1 MKNQHENPSFSRLLI
16 NNYLVMTLVMAIA
29 IGIVQLLPN
38 QILERAIVWYDYDGL
53 SRALEGSS
61 DDAITPALFEQYLSK
76 NPALQIYDAE
86 GKSIYVSPAAKS
98 REMTSDL
105 LKLIPSI
112 LDGPGANSF
121 AYTGADGQ
129 PEYVVIIHS
138 SDNQRDKFYRINR
151 DYQVIDA
158 SEKDRE
164 YFTEQEMA
172 LLFDFESES
181 SGLTKQAYTNDT
193 GQQRW
198 IVLDY
203 PAFDEKAYNTAI
215 NWWQYSWTV
224 LAGLYVLIVIASI
237 IWLNRKTKSLLLPL
251 SQSIKG
257 LISQQPMQIEY
268 RGPREFVELYDEFN
282 QLSERL
288 QLSEYERQKLDNN
301 RSKML
306 TDISHDLKTPI
317 TVIQGYAQALTSQV
331 IPTDQQ
337 EKYLHT
343 IYQKSVHLNRLI
355 DTFFEYAQLNHPH
368 LILHKQSMDLL
379 DFMQAYLAEKY
390 QEVDLAGFGLE
401 VEIPED
407 QSAFYSIDPLQFRR
421 AFDNL
426 ISNVLKYNPPG
437 TTIYFSIIP
446 AEELRLTL
454 ADDGVGLLLH
464 LREHLFEPFSVGD
477 EARGHAGGTGLGL
490 PITQRIIELHD
501 GTIELINP
509 PQPPY
514 KTQFLIRFPRETEE

>member
-164 YFTEQEMA
+164 YFTEQE
-172 LLFDFESES
+172 
-181 SGLTKQAYTNDT
+181 
-193 GQQRW
+193 
-198 IVLDY
+198 
-203 PAFDEKAYNTAI
+203 
-215 NWWQYSWTV
+215 
-224 LAGLYVLIVIASI
+224 
-237 IWLNRKTKSLLLPL
+237 
-251 SQSIKG
+251 
-257 LISQQPMQIEY
+257 
-268 RGPREFVELYDEFN
+268 
-282 QLSERL
+282 
-288 QLSEYERQKLDNN
+288 
-301 RSKML
+301 
-306 TDISHDLKTPI
+306 
-317 TVIQGYAQALTSQV
+317 
-331 IPTDQQ
+331 IP
-337 EKYLHT
+337 
-343 IYQKSVHLNRLI
+343 
-355 DTFFEYAQLNHPH
+355 P
-368 LILHKQSMDLL
+368 
-379 DFMQAYLAEKY
+379 
-390 QEVDLAGFGLE
+390 
-401 VEIPED
+401 
-407 QSAFYSIDPLQFRR
+407 
-421 AFDNL
+421 
-426 ISNVLKYNPPG
+426 
-437 TTIYFSIIP
+437 
-446 AEELRLTL
+446 
-454 ADDGVGLLLH
+454 
-464 LREHLFEPFSVGD
+464 
-477 EARGHAGGTGLGL
+477 
-490 PITQRIIELHD
+490 
-501 GTIELINP
+501 
-509 PQPPY
+509 
-514 KTQFLIRFPRETEE
+514 